1 MKSCTVSGNEYQ
13 RCHMIRITISPED
26 LKIINSERFTQSDP
40 IISRRLHVLYF
51 KSLNIQH
58 QKIYEYA
65 DISAPALIEILRKY
79 AKGGLEEVMRM
90 NWKPRRAA
98 LDNHD
103 ELLKKHFHKHPP
115 ESVKVA
121 GADIEKLT
129 GIKRGKTQTRRFLH
143 KIGMKPRKVAGI
155 PSKADPEKQ
164 EEFKKKIWS
173 LP

>member
-1 MKSCTVSGNEYQ
+1 
-13 RCHMIRITISPED
+13 MIRIIFSPED
-26 LKIINSERFTQSDP
+26 LKKINSERFTQDDP
-40 IISRRLHVLYF
+40 IISRRLHVLYL

-58 QKIYEYA
+58 QKICEYV
-65 DISAPALIEILRKY
+65 DISAPALIKVLRKY
-79 AKGGLEEVMRM
+79 AEGGLEEVMRM
-90 NWKPRRAA
+90 NWKPRRAM
-98 LDNHD
+98 LDDHI
-103 ELLKKHFHKHPP
+103 ELLKEHFHKHPP

-121 GADIEKLT
+121 GAEIEKKT

>member
-1 MKSCTVSGNEYQ
+1 
-13 RCHMIRITISPED
+13 MIRITISPED
-26 LKIINSERFTQSDP
+26 LKIINSKRFSQDEP
-40 IISRRLHVLYF
+40 IISRRLHALYF

-58 QKIYEYA
+58 QKICEYA
-65 DISAPALIEILRKY
+65 DVSAPTLIEVLKKY
-79 AKGGLEEVMRM
+79 AKGGLEEVMHLS
-90 NWKPRRAA
+90 WKPRRAV
-98 LDNHD
+98 LDNHN
-103 ELLKKHFHKHPP
+103 ELFKNHFDKHPP
-115 ESVKVA
+115 ESVKAA
-121 GADIEKLT
+121 GVEIEKLT

>member
-1 MKSCTVSGNEYQ
+1 
-13 RCHMIRITISPED
+13 MIHITISPED
-26 LKIINSERFTQSDP
+26 LKRISTERFTQSDP

-58 QKIYEYA
+58 QKICEYA
-65 DISAPALIEILRKY
+65 DISPAALIKVLKKY
-79 AKGGLEEVMRM
+79 AKGGLDEVMRM
-90 NWKPRRAA
+90 NWKPKRAV
-98 LDNHD
+98 LDDHV
-103 ELLKKHFHKHPP
+103 ELLKKHFHKQPP

-121 GADIEKLT
+121 GVEIEKLT
-129 GIKRGKTQTRRFLH
+129 GVKRGKTQTRRFLH

-164 EEFKKKIWS
+164 ELFKKKHWS